1 MRYCPNDDCP
11 DFVAIG
17 FRQDFTSRTSVCPVC
32 GTHLVEGEPPTEE
45 ATPPLAMGR
54 PSFDSPIPGILGGS
68 PTDLIQSDESGTL
81 CQSCAAPVEP
91 GVRFCENCEELS
103 ETVEAAKS
111 EKRAVY
117 GVLRRL
123 LDWYKRL

>member
-17 FRQDFTSRTSVCPVC
+17 FRQELTARTPVCPVC

-45 ATPPLAMGR
+45 ATPPLAMDR

-68 PTDLIQSDESGTL
+68 PTDLIQSDESETL
-81 CQSCAAPVEP
+81 CQSCAAPVGP
-91 GVRFCENCEELS
+91 GVRFCENCEQLPE
-103 ETVEAAKS
+103 EAES
-111 EKRAVY
+111 EKNVAF
-117 GVLRRL
+117 RL
-123 LDWYKRL
+123 LHSIRSWWGGNR

>member
-32 GTHLVEGEPPTEE
+32 GTHLVEGEAPTEE
-45 ATPPLAMGR
+45 AALPLVVGR

-68 PTDLIQSDESGTL
+68 PTDLIQSDESETL

-91 GVRFCENCEELS
+91 GIRLCESCEQLS
-103 ETVEAAKS
+103 EEPDS
-111 EKRAVY
+111 EKSIAY
-117 GVLRRL
+117 RL
-123 LDWYKRL
+123 LHSIRSWWGGNR

>member
-17 FRQDFTSRTSVCPVC
+17 FRQDFTSRMSVCPVC
-32 GTHLVEGEPPTEE
+32 GTHLVEGEPPIEE
-45 ATPPLAMGR
+45 AARPVAMDH

-68 PTDLIQSDESGTL
+68 PTGSIQPDESETL

-91 GVRFCENCEELS
+91 GIRFCENCEQLPE
-103 ETVEAAKS
+103 EAES
-111 EKRAVY
+111 EKNVAY
-117 GVLRRL
+117 RL
-123 LDWYKRL
+123 LHSIRSWWGGNR

>member
-17 FRQDFTSRTSVCPVC
+17 FRQDFTPRTSVCPVC
-32 GTHLVEGEPPTEE
+32 GTHLVEGEPPIEE
-45 ATPPLAMGR
+45 AAPPLAMDR

-68 PTDLIQSDESGTL
+68 PTGSIQPDESETL

-91 GVRFCENCEELS
+91 GVLFCENCEQLPEGA
-103 ETVEAAKS
+103 ES
-111 EKRAVY
+111 EKNFAY
-117 GVLRRL
+117 RL
-123 LDWYKRL
+123 LHSIRSWWGGKR

>member
-1 MRYCPNDDCP
+1 MRYCPNNDCP

-17 FRQDFTSRTSVCPVC
+17 FRQEFTARTSTCPVC

-45 ATPPLAMGR
+45 AAPPLAMDR

-68 PTDLIQSDESGTL
+68 PTNLIQSDESETL

-91 GVRFCENCEELS
+91 GVRFYENCEQLPE
-103 ETVEAAKS
+103 EAES
-111 EKRAVY
+111 EKKVAF
-117 GVLRRL
+117 RL
-123 LDWYKRL
+123 LNSSRSWWGGNR

>member
-11 DFVAIG
+11 DFISIG
-17 FRQDFTSRTSVCPVC
+17 YRQEFTPRTSACPVC

-45 ATPPLAMGR
+45 AAPPLAMDR

-68 PTDLIQSDESGTL
+68 PTGSIQAGESETL

-91 GVRFCENCEELS
+91 GVRFCENCEQLPKEAQS
-103 ETVEAAKS
+103 EGSFVH
-111 EKRAVY
+111 RI
-117 GVLRRL
+117 LRSIR
-123 LDWYKRL
+123 DRWGGNR

>member
-17 FRQDFTSRTSVCPVC
+17 FRQEFTARTSVCPVC
-32 GTHLVEGEPPTEE
+32 GTHLVEGEPPAEE
-45 ATPPLAMGR
+45 AAPPLAMDL

-68 PTDLIQSDESGTL
+68 PTHSIQSDESETL

-91 GVRFCENCEELS
+91 GIRFCENCEQLTE
-103 ETVEAAKS
+103 EAES
-111 EKRAVY
+111 EKSFADRFLHAVRSWWS
-117 GVLRRL
+117 GNR
-123 LDWYKRL
+123 

>member
-17 FRQDFTSRTSVCPVC
+17 FRQEFTARTSVCPVC

-45 ATPPLAMGR
+45 PALPLAMDR

-68 PTDLIQSDESGTL
+68 PTDLIQSDESETL
-81 CQSCAAPVEP
+81 CQSCAAPVES
-91 GVRFCENCEELS
+91 GVRFFEKCEQLS
-103 ETVEAAKS
+103 EEARS
-111 EKRAVY
+111 EKNVAY
-117 GVLRRL
+117 RL
-123 LDWYKRL
+123 LHSIRSWWSGNR

>member
-17 FRQDFTSRTSVCPVC
+17 FRQNFTSRTSVCPVC
-32 GTHLVEGEPPTEE
+32 GTDLVEGEPPTEE
-45 ATPPLAMGR
+45 AAPPLAMDR

-68 PTDLIQSDESGTL
+68 PTDLIQSDESETL

-91 GVRFCENCEELS
+91 GILFCEKCEQLS
-103 ETVEAAKS
+103 EEARS
-111 EKRAVY
+111 EKNVAS
-117 GVLRRL
+117 RL
-123 LDWYKRL
+123 LHSIHSWWSGNR